1 MNIPPGSNAA
11 YSRQIEADE
20 DPNPVNPASEHS
32 FPRDWNYEETVAQ
45 VESILS
51 RIESGELDL
60 ADVFEQFSIAVNYL
74 KQCDAFL
81 AQRQQ
86 QVDLLIETLTDEEF

>member
-1 MNIPPGSNAA
+1 MDILPGSSAA
-11 YSRQIEADE
+11 YSKQIEADQ
-20 DPNPVNPASEHS
+20 DSTIALRASEQP
-32 FPRDWNYEETVAQ
+32 FQTDWNYEATVAQ

-60 ADVFEQFSIAVNYL
+60 ADVFEQFSTAVRHL
-74 KQCDAFL
+74 KQCEAFL
-81 AQRQQ
+81 AQRQK

>member
-1 MNIPPGSNAA
+1 MNISPGSNAA
-11 YSRQIEADE
+11 YSKQIEADQ
-20 DPNPVNPASEHS
+20 DSTPDSRSSEYPS
-32 FPRDWNYEETVAQ
+32 QTNWNYEATVAQ

-60 ADVFEQFSIAVNYL
+60 ADVFEQFSTAVRYL
-74 KQCDAFL
+74 KQCEAFL
-81 AQRQQ
+81 AQRQN

>member
-1 MNIPPGSNAA
+1 MNIPPGSKAT
-11 YSRQIEADE
+11 YSKQIEADQDSPTVTYAYE
-20 DPNPVNPASEHS
+20 NPSQT
-32 FPRDWNYEETVAQ
+32 DWNYEATVAQ

-60 ADVFEQFSIAVNYL
+60 ADVFEQFSTAVRYL
-74 KQCDAFL
+74 RQCEAFL
-81 AQRQQ
+81 AQRQK

>member
-1 MNIPPGSNAA
+1 MTVPLGSNAA
-11 YSRQIEADE
+11 SFKQIEADE
-20 DPNPVNPASEHS
+20 DSIAAHPALGHEVQL
-32 FPRDWNYEETVAQ
+32 DWNYETAVAQ
-45 VESILS
+45 VESILA

-60 ADVFEQFSIAVNYL
+60 ADVFEQFSTAVKHL
-74 KQCDAFL
+74 KECEAFL